1 MKRFQKHELQETLSV
16 KNLDKEQNEK
26 VQEVDQS
33 SNNLSRQKLNSKLL

>member
-1 MKRFQKHELQETLSV
+1 MKRFQKHELQETLLV